1 MRMKTSVIA
10 LGLFSSLTLYGCGSD
25 DSEESTTSYS
35 VKAIDGYLNG
45 ALVWLDLNENF
56 QLDEGEPSATSQA
69 GGVATLDVDGIEDP
83 SIYPVVVQAIA
94 NETIDEDTGN
104 AIITGFTMSAPPGVA
119 QVTPLST
126 LVHLE
131 VKSGGSADIAA
142 ATTKIANQLGINEA
156 DVLSDYGTDSGSK
169 TAAFAAR
176 NLVSSQSIPESPSEL
191 NDAANDTDGTNEVL
205 DNAAEKSATIKT
217 TVESSSEEELE
228 NIYLNSAGNLDED
241 SDGDG
246 FPNADD
252 DFDDDPLE
260 WRDTDQDG
268 TGDNADTDDDDDG
281 VLDADDAF
289 PRNGDETTDTDGDGI
304 GDNADPDIDG
314 DGYLNEDDD
323 FQTNPLEWLDT
334 DDDGTGNNAD
344 TDDDGDGVLDT
355 EDDFPLDSSETTDTD
370 GDGIGNEAD
379 TDDDGDG
386 VPDVIDGDA
395 LDPDVGASD
404 IGQIIAYMAEQ
415 TTLYA
420 VYADEDDNDVMRV
433 YSEQLDVNGTMATMT
448 TQTVVKANKTEVGV
462 DIGNSDWLLTSSG
475 WATQSGEYTIDFSNN
490 LLVAYPTDYPDMSY
504 SLSGSLTSLVD
515 EVIAESDFDW
525 DEYTDESATF
535 PADSYLIKLGLTPT
549 QDTYYLWDW
558 TPYLHD
564 NLNSDSRNDI
574 TALSE
579 LIFDTLGASSV
590 STGEFQGMSIG
601 EDIAVKF
608 VDDSSSKT
616 AQYYTIDWDS
626 GFATLVATSTW
637 SLETVNTESLLLFSV
652 PSAALTAF
660 GDDFDEPTADMLV
673 SVYDGAVYIG
683 NHETADVLL
692 EKEDIVLI
700 SAAAKEALINA
711 ADIPLTQCNEGDSD
725 GTTTVGMTEFEAAIE
740 SCLGASPITSEMVS
754 GQNFH
759 RIRGDG
765 STRDYTFNADGSLT
779 VYKDSVESY
788 TALWTIENNYV
799 KITYEGN
806 TEESWYWALVDYND
820 TNWSLKFLETYL
832 EDTTPITEIWADTVS
847 LVDVGSCVIEEGLEK
862 TYSDFVATLSAYE
875 QCHEGLPSIST
886 ADLDGA
892 ELYRVKSN
900 GETRLYTFASDGT
913 ATYYKDGVAR
923 SRTWSINDEGFIE
936 IRYSDTGIDQ
946 YLALLDEPEND
957 ELQFAVFAPDDS
969 EIWLTQYTSIDGYPD
984 IEECTT
990 GNSDYDENDD
1000 PITTSTYA
1008 EYTQYVDDC
1017 LTTTGSGA
1025 AFSSDFMEQLP
1036 RSMNTT
1042 YDGEVESYTFNA
1054 DGATGTYSEGAESFN
1069 FSWSVDDE
1077 LGELIITLNVNGQT
1091 YIDNIRIVDS
1101 DGVQF
1106 SMKVLSRSTELD
1118 GTDETSGGDLWTGI
1132 YTFE

>member
-1 MRMKTSVIA
+1 
-10 LGLFSSLTLYGCGSD
+10 
-25 DSEESTTSYS
+25 
-35 VKAIDGYLNG
+35 
-45 ALVWLDLNENF
+45 
-56 QLDEGEPSATSQA
+56 
-69 GGVATLDVDGIEDP
+69 
-83 SIYPVVVQAIA
+83 
-94 NETIDEDTGN
+94 
-104 AIITGFTMSAPPGVA
+104 
-119 QVTPLST
+119 
-126 LVHLE
+126 
-131 VKSGGSADIAA
+131 
-142 ATTKIANQLGINEA
+142 
-156 DVLSDYGTDSGSK
+156 
-169 TAAFAAR
+169 
-176 NLVSSQSIPESPSEL
+176 
-191 NDAANDTDGTNEVL
+191 
-205 DNAAEKSATIKT
+205 
-217 TVESSSEEELE
+217 
-228 NIYLNSAGNLDED
+228 
-241 SDGDG
+241 
-246 FPNADD
+246 
-252 DFDDDPLE
+252 
-260 WRDTDQDG
+260 
-268 TGDNADTDDDDDG
+268 
-281 VLDADDAF
+281 
-289 PRNGDETTDTDGDGI
+289 
-304 GDNADPDIDG
+304 
-314 DGYLNEDDD
+314 
-323 FQTNPLEWLDT
+323 
-334 DDDGTGNNAD
+334 
-344 TDDDGDGVLDT
+344 
-355 EDDFPLDSSETTDTD
+355 
-370 GDGIGNEAD
+370 
-379 TDDDGDG
+379 
-386 VPDVIDGDA
+386 
-395 LDPDVGASD
+395 
-404 IGQIIAYMAEQ
+404 
-415 TTLYA
+415 
-420 VYADEDDNDVMRV
+420 
-433 YSEQLDVNGTMATMT
+433 
-448 TQTVVKANKTEVGV
+448 
-462 DIGNSDWLLTSSG
+462 
-475 WATQSGEYTIDFSNN
+475 
-490 LLVAYPTDYPDMSY
+490 
-504 SLSGSLTSLVD
+504 
-515 EVIAESDFDW
+515 
-525 DEYTDESATF
+525 
-535 PADSYLIKLGLTPT
+535 
-549 QDTYYLWDW
+549 
-558 TPYLHD
+558 
-564 NLNSDSRNDI
+564 
-574 TALSE
+574 
-579 LIFDTLGASSV
+579 
-590 STGEFQGMSIG
+590 
-601 EDIAVKF
+601 
-608 VDDSSSKT
+608 
-616 AQYYTIDWDS
+616 
-626 GFATLVATSTW
+626 
-637 SLETVNTESLLLFSV
+637 
-652 PSAALTAF
+652 
-660 GDDFDEPTADMLV
+660 
-673 SVYDGAVYIG
+673 
-683 NHETADVLL
+683 
-692 EKEDIVLI
+692 
-700 SAAAKEALINA
+700 
-711 ADIPLTQCNEGDSD
+711 
-725 GTTTVGMTEFEAAIE
+725 
-740 SCLGASPITSEMVS
+740 MVS

-1017 LTTTGSGA
+1017 LATTGSGA